1 MQTLHVQSQS
11 GSDGVL
17 HLEIPVETPNAD
29 YDIVIVL
36 NPRHAASTATAEE
49 RGWPPGFFESTA
61 GAWQGDFVRDQG
73 RFEEREEL

>member
-17 HLEIPVETPNAD
+17 HLDIPVETPNAD

-36 NPRHAASTATAEE
+36 NPRSAASTPTAED
-49 RGWPPGFFESTA
+49 RGWPSGFFGIDRRSMARGLRT
-61 GAWQGDFVRDQG
+61 
-73 RFEEREEL
+73 